1 MSSALTDDAMLVQLL
16 EAFGTE
22 AEENLAGMEQAILQL
37 ERSPEDTELARI
49 IFRAAHSIKG
59 DASCVGRAAVA
70 DCAHALED
78 LVERVTKTGIEV
90 DAGTTA
96 LMLRAVDAL
105 RSLIAA
111 GDCPTAEGR
120 AIVDELRR
128 AAAGLGGSRIAPV
141 DAAAGASIAS
151 VRAPGRSRPTLRV
164 DVARLDRLLDLAGEI
179 TVARGRMEA
188 LLQAGEPHDRLLE
201 VLHESDHMH
210 AELHETVSRA
220 RMVPLGPLF
229 RQFARTVRDVS
240 SANAKLAELTLEGEE
255 VEVDTNV
262 VEHLRDPLTHMIR
275 NAIDHGIESPD
286 ERQARGK
293 DVVGRLTLAAAH
305 DAGTVII
312 ELRDDGRGLDTR
324 KIISQARLRGIVA
337 ESAVLSDK
345 DAHRLI
351 FDPGFS
357 TADLVTEL
365 SGRGLGMDIV
375 RRHVESLRGRIDVT
389 SVEGAGT
396 TFTIRLPLTLAII
409 EGFEVRVGSETYI
422 VPLDMVVECIDRP
435 AGLGHEAGRTGV
447 LNVRGEALP
456 YLNLDD
462 HFHGAGTPGR
472 KQVVVVHYGD
482 GLAGLAVDSILGE
495 CQAVI
500 KPLASIF
507 AQTTGISGT
516 TILGSGRVAL
526 ILDVAGLLREAVSR
540 QEAFR

>member
-1 MSSALTDDAMLVQLL
+1 MNGTLTDDAMLAQLL

-22 AEENLAGMEQAILQL
+22 ADENLCAMEQAILQL
-37 ERSPEDTELARI
+37 ERSPEDMELARV

-59 DASCVGRAAVA
+59 DASCVGRTAVA

-78 LVERVTKTGIEV
+78 LVERVTTTGIEV
-90 DAGTTA
+90 DAATTA
-96 LMLRAVDAL
+96 TMLRAVDAL

-111 GDCPTAEGR
+111 GDAPIPAARE
-120 AIVDELRR
+120 IVDELRC
-128 AAAGLGGSRIAPV
+128 AAAALGGIQIAALE
-141 DAAAGASIAS
+141 AAAGATATS
-151 VRAPGRSRPTLRV
+151 VRVPRQSRPTLRV
-164 DVARLDRLLDLAGEI
+164 DIARLDRLLDLTGEI

-188 LLQAGEPHDRLLE
+188 MLQAGETNDRLLE
-201 VLHESDHMH
+201 VLRESDRLH

-229 RQFARTVRDVS
+229 RQFARTVHDVS
-240 SANAKLAELTLEGEE
+240 SANAKFAELTLEGEE

-286 ERQARGK
+286 ERQAMGK
-293 DVVGRLTLAAAH
+293 NVVGRLTLASSH

-312 ELRDDGRGLDTR
+312 RLGDDGRGLDTK
-324 KIISQARLRGIVA
+324 KILSRARLRGIVP
-337 ESAVLSDK
+337 ESALLSDK

-357 TADLVTEL
+357 TADVVTEL

-375 RRHVESLRGRIDVT
+375 RRHVESLRGRIDVA

-409 EGFEVRVGSETYI
+409 DGFEFRVGSENYI

-435 AGLGHEAGRTGV
+435 AGLGREAERTGV

-456 YLNLDD
+456 YLNLED
-462 HFHGAGTPGR
+462 HFHGTGGNRR
-472 KQVVVVHYGD
+472 KQVVVVHYGE

-500 KPLASIF
+500 KPLSSIF
-507 AQTTGISGT
+507 TKTTGISGT

-526 ILDVAGLLREAVSR
+526 ILDVAGMQR
-540 QEAFR
+540 